1 MHHYIN
7 REISWLSFN
16 ERVLQEAEDENNP
29 LLERVRFLGIFSNNQ
44 DEFFRVRVASI
55 RRLKQ
60 DKDSGNYN
68 LPYVPEKLLKEIAS
82 IVLQLQIRFRK
93 IYAKLIKSLE
103 KEHIFIKNEKQLN
116 QEQKKAIA
124 NYFREELRPLLI
136 PIMLNNVDKMPRL
149 LDHRL
154 YLAVI
159 LKANVDSETEE
170 YALIEIPNH
179 LPRFFELP
187 KTDKNSN
194 IILIDDIIR
203 FCMPEIFSIFQ
214 YGYFKAYTLKVTR
227 DAELDISHDLR
238 ISYLE
243 KIAESV
249 KAREKAAILRFVYD
263 EQMPVKLLNY
273 LTRRMKIKKSD
284 NLIPG
289 GRYHNFKDFMNFPVL
304 NRTDLVYEVPP
315 PIQQKNLSINE
326 SHLKY
331 IKQKDLLLFYPYH
344 SFNFMIELLREA
356 AIDKT
361 VKSIKI
367 TLYRVAENSMIINA
381 LINAAKN
388 GKEVTVVMEIRARF
402 DELSNI
408 KYANKLQSAGIRV
421 IFADPNLK
429 VHCKLCL
436 INCIE
441 NNELIQYANISNGNY
456 REGTSKIYS
465 DLSLFTSDIRITD
478 EVNKVFKFM
487 KHTIRTYPF
496 EHILVS
502 PRYLK
507 QQFYEL
513 IDQEIE
519 NQKNGKEAW
528 MKFKMN
534 NFSNF
539 QTVDKLYQASNQ
551 NVKIKLLTRGICCL
565 KPGVKELSENIEVLS
580 ILDKYLEHSRFYIF
594 ANAGNPKIFLASADL
609 MSRNLN
615 DRIEVM
621 CPVYDEDAKQMLLDI
636 FNIQWT
642 DNVKARKIDANL
654 DNNYKRNSS
663 KKNRSQFAIY
673 DYLKNRS
680 FVAQ

>member
-1 MHHYIN
+1 MQRYTN

-16 ERVLQEAEDENNP
+16 ERVLQEAEDKNNP

-44 DEFFRVRVASI
+44 DEFFRVRVASM

-60 DKDSGNYN
+60 DKNSKNYN
-68 LPYVPEKLLKEIAS
+68 LNFEPEKLLKDIAD
-82 IVLQLQIRFRK
+82 IVLTQQIRFRK

-103 KEHIFIKNEKQLN
+103 QEQIFIKNEKQLN
-116 QEQKKAIA
+116 PEQEIAIT
-124 NYFREELRPLLI
+124 NYFRQKVRPLLV
-136 PIMLNNVDKMPRL
+136 PIMFNNVVKMHKL
-149 LDHRL
+149 LDHRI

-159 LKANVDSETEE
+159 LKADADSETEE
-170 YALIEIPNH
+170 YALIEIPNR

-187 KTDKNSN
+187 KTNNASN

-203 FCMPEIFSIFQ
+203 YCMPQIFNIFQ
-214 YGYFKAYTLKVTR
+214 YNYFKAYTLKITR
-227 DAELDISHDLR
+227 DAELDLSPDLR
-238 ISYLE
+238 VSYLE
-243 KIAESV
+243 KIADSV
-249 KAREKAAILRFVYD
+249 KARKKAAVLRFVYD

-284 NLIPG
+284 HLIPG

-304 NRTDLVYEVPP
+304 GRTDLIYAQPP
-315 PIQQKNLSINE
+315 PIQPKNLDINE
-326 SHLKY
+326 SHLDY

-356 AIDKT
+356 AIDRR

-367 TLYRVAENSMIINA
+367 TLYRVAQNSMIINA
-381 LINAAKN
+381 LINAAQN

-408 KYANKLQSAGIRV
+408 EYANKLQSAGIRV

-436 INCIE
+436 INRLEGDEI
-441 NNELIQYANISNGNY
+441 IQYANVTNGNY
-456 REGTSKIYS
+456 HEGTSKQYS
-465 DLSLFTSDIRITD
+465 DLSLFTTDTRITD
-478 EVNKVFKFM
+478 EANKLFKFM
-487 KHTIRTYPF
+487 KHIIRTYPF
-496 EHILVS
+496 EHLIVS
-502 PRYLK
+502 PRNMK
-507 QQFYEL
+507 KQFYDL
-513 IDQEIE
+513 IDTEIE
-519 NQKNGKEAW
+519 NKKNGKEAW

-539 QTVDKLYQASNQ
+539 ETIDKLYEASNK
-551 NVKIKLLTRGICCL
+551 NVKIQLLTRGICCL
-565 KPGVKELSENIEVLS
+565 NPGVKGLSENIEVLS

-594 ANAGNPKIFLASADL
+594 ANGGDPKIFLASADL

-636 FNIQWT
+636 FDIQWT
-642 DNVKARKIDANL
+642 DNVKARKIDAALKNEHKKNEL
-654 DNNYKRNSS
+654 T
-663 KKNRSQFAIY
+663 KNRSQFTIY
-673 DYLKNRS
+673 EYLKNRNL
-680 FVAQ
+680 AD